1 MAHLSPPTA
10 ARSNSQTSTYT
21 CVAFY
26 SLFGPARRFFKANNT
41 IRLRR
46 LFCLHRFR
54 YTHRR
59 ILFRLVSWSLGF
71 APIEPHTSKTKVASP
86 DSPPRKLSGTR
97 PPRTSGDGDNRKD
110 TPSTPKAQEETAL
123 PDQRNK
129 PRWEA
134 PLGVGGTRH
143 TALGNT
149 QGGTPK

>member
-1 MAHLSPPTA
+1 MRHLCRPHRGTFQLPNFHLHACLLWSPLW
-10 ARSNSQTSTYT
+10 S
-21 CVAFY
+21 
-26 SLFGPARRFFKANNT
+26 ARRFFKANNT
-41 IRLRR
+41 SRLRR

-59 ILFRLVSWSLGF
+59 ILYQLVFWSLGF

-110 TPSTPKAQEETAL
+110 TPSTPEAQEESAL
-123 PDQRNK
+123 PGQRNK

-149 QGGTPK
+149 QDGTPK